1 MLHSL
6 LVNLN
11 TYLDIPLA
19 GLFIN
24 KIYQFM
30 QNNSILTK
38 GRAICLVLDSA
49 RHLLAELPLD
59 NEVVEA
65 TQKDCGVDM
74 LTMIVQIATI
84 SCGVDEWTEV
94 YAFLLN
100 IGISVPDDF
109 NLKMN
114 YMESVSDLLPSDG
127 RHN

>member
-1 MLHSL
+1 
-6 LVNLN
+6 
-11 TYLDIPLA
+11 
-19 GLFIN
+19 
-24 KIYQFM
+24 M

-49 RHLLAELPLD
+49 RHLLAELPPD

-65 TQKDCGVDM
+65 TQKDCEADM

-114 YMESVSDLLPSDG
+114 YMESISDLLPSDG